1 MHVLGEW
8 LDSKVFSTLN
18 DSMISLLRRGGGR
31 KLKGGDVHHL
41 RGFES
46 DLMKKGIDWEAH

>member
-8 LDSKVFSTLN
+8 LDSKVFSILN
-18 DSMISLLRRGGGR
+18 DSVISLLRRGGGR
-31 KLKGGDVHHL
+31 KRKGGDVHHL